1 MQKQRQFI
9 IVGTVV
15 CACVVLSLCALE
27 TRATRKRTHGR
38 SHQAGTQAASA
49 KCGMSLECTRPE
61 TPCCAIHSGTD
72 NNHRGRRLFFRRTF
86 TTLPASLVLAMMLSA
101 AVSGYGSSTMH
112 STFLDAVSRTG
123 KAVEIPE
130 GVATIV
136 VDIEKQRLYAQYPNG
151 KRKTYPIS
159 SSAYGTGNQKGS
171 LQTPLGLHKVK
182 EKFGDGLPIG
192 AELVGRRYT
201 QRIVPLITRKIDVP
215 EDIIT
220 TRILWLDGQEPGK
233 NKGGNVD
240 SHSRF
245 IYIHGTAEEGLIG
258 QPASHGCIR
267 MKNKDVIELFD
278 ATPSG
283 SLVYI
288 RESRTGN

>member
-1 MQKQRQFI
+1 MSFRF
-9 IVGTVV
+9 TY
-15 CACVVLSLCALE
+15 
-27 TRATRKRTHGR
+27 
-38 SHQAGTQAASA
+38 AGS
-49 KCGMSLECTRPE
+49 
-61 TPCCAIHSGTD
+61 
-72 NNHRGRRLFFRRTF
+72 
-86 TTLPASLVLAMMLSA
+86 PALSA
-101 AVSGYGSSTMH
+101 LAVALAATLGACGSSLMH
-112 STFLDAVSRTG
+112 DTFNETVARAG
-123 KAVEIPE
+123 KAVDVPE

-136 VDIEKQRLYAQYPNG
+136 VDIEKQRLYAHYPSG
-151 KRKTYPIS
+151 KYKTYPIS
-159 SSAYGTGNQKGS
+159 SSAYGIGNKEGS

-182 EKFGDGLPIG
+182 EKIGDGLPIG

-201 QRIVPLITRKIDVP
+201 QRVVPLITRRVDIP

-258 QPASHGCIR
+258 RPASHGCIR

-288 RESRTGN
+288 RASRTGT